1 MEDNNST
8 QKIKLGVLALLL
20 LLLIGACGILNGFRS
35 FKNENSLA
43 VQTGQSNSPSDLYYS
58 NDVQYDSFAGAD
70 EGEGDITY
78 ELIRAL
84 DDRGIY
90 VSYFSLLNDKSTQ
103 IVVSP
108 NTPAG
113 TYELL
118 IRATASGDDYHK
130 AGSKE
135 FTITVTINKT
145 GGSFDEL
152 PSPIEGLVYTGN
164 PMDLVNPGSSSTG
177 DIYYKVDDGEWTTS
191 IPQAKDVGTYT
202 VYYKLVGDSNH
213 NDIDEQSFTVTIKTA
228 SIGDKPSSLTV
239 AYNGKKQSIDYKEPE
254 HVIKEGDASG
264 TVPGTY
270 KAVYTPEKNYCWS
283 DGTTSSVTVTLTIT
297 SITIDKPSVLDVRKP
312 YTGSEQNNGYS
323 LSEYV
328 DMSGKDRGT
337 EVGVYKAIYTPKTG
351 YVWSDGTTDAVI
363 VTLTIEN
370 LPIDK
375 PTNTDVRKVYNGQ
388 SQSNGYKKP
397 ECINMVGVDSG
408 IDADVYKAIYTP
420 KENYCWS
427 DGSKDPVTVTLTI
440 QPAPVK
446 KPSVLK
452 VEKPYNGQT
461 QSNGYGKPSG
471 VIVDGEYSGKDAGT
485 YEAVY
490 LPDSNHIW
498 SDGSNDPVK
507 VTLIITKLKVMIPTI
522 DGRSSFRYDGRNH
535 SVSLKHYNRQMV
547 KLSGDTD
554 SKVDAGNYV
563 ITAELKDANNSVWT
577 DGTTE
582 AKILNWSITPAKLN
596 TPRVKTVFEYD
607 PEDPVAHT
615 VTEKDF
621 DRNFIRN
628 LMSIVESDEG
638 TLPGEYSVTVK
649 LNDTNNYTWS
659 DGTTGNK
666 EIIWKINKAKN
677 PITLPDQKVISV
689 NYNVNP
695 QTRQFKAPENAV
707 GAVTYEFKNARTK
720 VTRKIVDYFDII
732 DENTNTI
739 LIKPETPVGLYEV
752 TITVHAAGDD
762 VYDEF
767 SGDIKL
773 SVVVS
778 GLHYV
783 IKFDGNGSDRGLVVD
798 QNIYGTVGGQR
809 LYYNQYVRD
818 AFEFTGWNTEK
829 DGSGEGSFED
839 EQYVT
844 YLDLSPYEHDGV
856 ITLYAQWAPKTI
868 KVFYNLNGGSFTEKD
883 ESDGKVVREYTVD
896 AEPFALCHP
905 VKPHYDFLGWSGT
918 GLSKITKDVTVDPSK
933 AKSNRVFNA
942 NWAGAKTD
950 ILLIKVPADLSNIF
964 DYEISYIDTDEEGR
978 PTYGE
983 KYGNIFPAIGKEG
996 YYGGWYTLLGKE
1008 VTADSTVS
1016 TYLDNQTF
1024 DIVKSLI
1031 EQFIPEEYQ
1040 TIYQYLIGPMLD
1052 SIDMDNTI
1060 ILIGREKPYTN
1071 ITYKVS
1077 HNVQN
1082 LDLNGYTELKSETR
1096 FGSTD
1101 AAINGEDIAL
1111 TVTGFTYASQEGDD
1125 KIKADGSSSVK
1136 LYYNRDIND
1145 VVFDSRGGSD
1155 VETQHVPYDG
1165 LVEEPEDPVYSVVNP
1180 DDPDN
1185 PIYKKFSGWY
1195 YNGKLFDF
1203 NTRIRGKITL
1213 YARWD
1218 VKGSVNVIAKPLDP
1232 ETGGVS
1238 GTGTYELGDEVV
1250 LTPYANEDYYFVE
1263 WNDGNTDNPR
1273 RFTVSEEDVAAGTL
1287 KYVAIFDKISS
1298 RSLVNY
1304 DQITYTAKPGEI
1316 INVTD
1321 LFKSILLIDRYS
1333 FEGSEMLDFD
1343 IDKSV
1348 LVSRNKAYV
1357 TVDEEATDGTYA
1369 IDVTVR
1375 PFLIDL
1381 RHRKS
1386 TVRIYVQ
1393 VDTDKHIVSFESNGG
1408 TPVNSQYVPD
1418 GGKASKPEDPYREGY
1433 DFKGW
1438 CLDEELFD
1446 FDTEITGDITLS
1458 ASWSFEG
1465 ARTIDVISNNDEYG
1479 LVSGGGIYADGEEVL
1494 IKAAPK
1500 AGYKFV
1506 CWNNDPELTSR
1517 TMTIVVDGDAEYVAY
1532 FEALEDTYFKF
1543 NEMNY
1548 ISNVN
1553 TNIDVS
1559 EVFYDYDSNVKL
1571 GTVSISPASN
1581 NPLSFRDNRG
1591 TPRLYISRNAKAGEV
1606 YSIKVYRLDD
1616 ESSYI
1621 IFNVE
1626 IRCKIEF
1633 DYSPLINRISDWR
1646 GKIAVGLAVAAF
1658 NEPQFVE
1665 YNSVPK
1671 KPDKAIIDYV
1681 IGLLSEYLHIGDTDQ
1696 ITYYLNGEVYDFSE
1710 PLTSDITLKV
1720 DFRTKYEVVF
1730 MVNDEVYKT
1739 SSVLLGDCAV
1749 RPENPEVAGNIFL
1762 YWEHDGEE
1770 YNFADP
1776 VTSDVVKDNK
1786 LVLTAKFV
1794 DGIPVTF
1801 NYNNDFI
1808 DDGEDKPYIRV
1819 INVKAGDLIDK
1830 PKDAVSSGYRHLGW
1844 YWINPETQLEEAYD
1858 FTKPVDEGVTG
1869 ITIYAKWEPKLYQ
1882 VVYDTNGGTTVSTR
1896 NNVKWNDNGLTPDN
1910 NPYPILPIYAFTGWY
1925 INEDCTVPYRN
1936 QTYAELAN
1944 YNDETG
1950 YVVLYAGWYNR
1961 SIIHH
1966 TDKFSSVAGEE
1977 AEYIIRAED
1986 EHYLLFSEYEILEA
2000 SESGMFRM
2008 NKDNSGVIISS
2019 AAEPGTYYI
2028 KVSSV
2033 INTPIDYIVDI
2044 DILDHIQTV
2053 MIEWTVEPAPEIEE
2067 LDDTAGTNE
2076 NTDGVQFG
2084 MSGMSV
2090 EDDADGN
2097 ILNPVNENLEEEPEQ
2112 PQADGTSADPVN
2124 TDNTNVNGENSESEN
2139 NVTSENV
2146 GGITEMIPPALQE
2159 TVEVV
2164 DSSGEKKDEDTPSEE
2179 DEKGGGADAGGD
2191 GGPEDGEENEP
2202 GVVEEGE
2209 PSGSDIEG

>member
-1 MEDNNST
+1 MDENNNST

-35 FKNENSLA
+35 FKNDNSLM
-43 VQTGQSNSPSDLYYS
+43 VLDGQVNDPSDLYYS
-58 NDVQYDSFAGAD
+58 SDEQYDSFVGAD
-70 EGEGDITY
+70 EGEGEITY

-84 DDRGIY
+84 DGNGIY

-118 IRATASGDDYHK
+118 IRATASGDDLHK

-135 FTITVTINKT
+135 FTVRITINKVD
-145 GGSFDEL
+145 GSFDEL
-152 PSPIEGLVYTGN
+152 PSAIQGLAYTGSSMN
-164 PMDLVNPGSSSTG
+164 LANPGSSSTG
-177 DIYYKVDDGEWTTS
+177 TIYYKVDDGEWDTS
-191 IPQAKDVGTYT
+191 IPQAKDAGTYT
-202 VYYKLVGDSNH
+202 VYYKLVGDKNH
-213 NDIDEQSFTVTIKTA
+213 NDIEEQSFTVTIANA
-228 SIGDKPSSLTV
+228 SVGDKPSSKTV
-239 AYNGKKQSIDYKEPE
+239 MYNGQKQSIDYKDPA
-254 HVIKEGDASG
+254 HVAKEGDASG
-264 TVPGTY
+264 TTPGVY
-270 KAVYTPEKNYCWS
+270 KAIYTPENNYCWS
-283 DGTTSSVTVTLTIT
+283 DGSKDSVTVTLTIT
-297 SITIDKPSVLDVRKP
+297 SVTVDKPSQLDVRKP
-312 YTGSEQNNGYS
+312 YTGSEQTNGYS
-323 LSEYV
+323 RSEYV
-328 DMSGKDRGT
+328 DMTGTDRGT
-337 EVGVYKAIYTPKTG
+337 AVGVYKAVYTPKSG
-351 YVWSDGTTDAVI
+351 CIWSDGTSDPVI
-363 VTLTIEN
+363 VTLTIESS
-370 LPIDK
+370 PVDK

-397 ECINMVGVDSG
+397 ECISMVGVDSG

-452 VEKPYNGQT
+452 VEKSYNGKT

-507 VTLIITKLKVMIPTI
+507 VTLTITKLKVRIPTI

-554 SKVDAGNYV
+554 SKADAGNYE
-563 ITAELKDANNSVWT
+563 ITVELKDANNSVWT

-582 AKILNWSITPAKLN
+582 AKTLNWSITPAKLN

-615 VTEKDF
+615 VSEKDF

-659 DGTTGNK
+659 DGTTENK
-666 EIIWKINKAKN
+666 DIAWKINKARN

-707 GAVTYEFKNARTK
+707 GAVTYEFKSARTK
-720 VTRKIVDYFDII
+720 VTHIGVDCFDIV
-732 DENTNTI
+732 DENTNAI
-739 LIKPETPVGLYEV
+739 IIKPETPVGIYEV
-752 TITVHAAGDD
+752 TITVHAAGDE

-767 SGDIKL
+767 TGDIKIT
-773 SVVVS
+773 VVVT

-798 QNIYGTVGGQR
+798 QDIYGTSSGER

-818 AFEFTGWNTEK
+818 AYEFTGWNTEK
-829 DGSGEGSFED
+829 DGSGEGNFED

-868 KVFYNLNGGSFTEKD
+868 KVFYNLNGGSFAKED
-883 ESDGKVVREYTVD
+883 EDKVVREYTVD
-896 AEPFALCHP
+896 SEPFTLCHP
-905 VKPHYDFLGWSGT
+905 VKPHYSFDGWSGT
-918 GLSKITKDVTVDPSK
+918 GLSKVTRDVTVDPSK

-942 NWAGAKTD
+942 NWSGAKMN
-950 ILLIKVPADLSNIF
+950 ILLIKVPADLSNIMG
-964 DYEISYIDTDEEGR
+964 YEISYIDEDDERR

-983 KYGNIFPAIGKEG
+983 KYGNIFPAIGKDG
-996 YYGGWYTLLGKE
+996 YYGGWYTLLDKE

-1016 TYLDNQTF
+1016 SYLDNQTF
-1024 DIVKSLI
+1024 GIVKSLI
-1031 EQFIPEEYQ
+1031 EQFIPEDYQ

-1071 ITYKVS
+1071 ISYTVS

-1101 AAINGEDIAL
+1101 ADINGKDIAL

-1155 VETQHVPYDG
+1155 VKTQHVPYDG

-1185 PIYKKFSGWY
+1185 PMNKKFSGWY

-1218 VKGSVNVIAKPLDP
+1218 VKGSVNVIAKPFDP

-1357 TVDEEATDGTYA
+1357 SVSEDAKDGTYA

-1375 PFLIDL
+1375 PYLIDL
-1381 RHRKS
+1381 RHRRS

-1393 VDTDKHIVSFESNGG
+1393 VDTDKHIVSFDSKGG
-1408 TPVNSQYVPD
+1408 SLVNSQYVPD
-1418 GGKASKPEDPYREGY
+1418 GEKAAVPEKPYRQGY
-1433 DFKGW
+1433 SFKGW
-1438 CLDEELFD
+1438 YLDKELFD
-1446 FDTEITGDITLS
+1446 FDREITEDITLY

-1479 LVSGGGIYADGEEVL
+1479 SVSGGGNYADGEKVL
-1494 IKAAPK
+1494 IKATPN

-1506 CWNNDPELTSR
+1506 CWNNDPQLTSR
-1517 TMTIVVDGDAEYVAY
+1517 TMTIEVDGDAEYIAY
-1532 FEALEDTYFKF
+1532 FEPLEDTYFKY
-1543 NEMNY
+1543 NEMTY
-1548 ISNVN
+1548 ISNAD

-1559 EVFYDYDSNVKL
+1559 DVFYDYDSDVKL

-1626 IRCKIEF
+1626 IKCKIEF

-1646 GKIAVGLAVAAF
+1646 GKLVVGAAIAAF
-1658 NEPQFVE
+1658 NKPQFVE
-1665 YNSVPK
+1665 YNSVPE

-1681 IGLLSEYLHIGDTDQ
+1681 IGLVSEYLHIGDTDQ
-1696 ITYYLNGEVYDFSE
+1696 ITYYLNGQVYDFSE
-1710 PLTSDITLKV
+1710 PLISDIKLKV

-1730 MVNDEVYKT
+1730 MVKDEVYKT

-1749 RPENPEVAGNIFL
+1749 RPENPEVAGDIFL

-1776 VTSDVVKDNK
+1776 VTSDVVEDNK

-1830 PKDAVSSGYRHLGW
+1830 PKDAVSAGYRHLGW

-1896 NNVKWNDNGLTPDN
+1896 NNVKWNDNGLTPGN

-2067 LDDTAGTNE
+2067 LDDTDE
-2076 NTDGVQFG
+2076 DPDGVMFG
-2084 MSGMSV
+2084 MSAAPAD
-2090 EDDADGN
+2090 DDADTD
-2097 ILNPVNENLEEEPEQ
+2097 ILNPLNENLEEEGDQ
-2112 PQADGTSADPVN
+2112 PQPEAGASVDAVNNENKVDGEG
-2124 TDNTNVNGENSESEN
+2124 GEVEN
-2139 NVTSENV
+2139 NNSQPAGDVNL
-2146 GGITEMIPPALQE
+2146 EMIPPVTQE
-2159 TVEVV
+2159 IVVEEEPS
-2164 DSSGEKKDEDTPSEE
+2164 DKKEDDDTSSGEKENES
-2179 DEKGGGADAGGD
+2179 GGDAGGD
-2191 GGPEDGEENEP
+2191 GGPEAGEEGAPAVSED
-2202 GVVEEGE
+2202 GGS
-2209 PSGSDIEG
+2209 SGSDIGE